1 MKVIDIKVLRGP
13 NYWSIKRH
21 KLIQMTLDIEELEQ
35 KPTNEIPGFYERLKN
50 LLPSLY
56 EHRCSE
62 GVPGGFFNRV
72 QEGTWIG
79 HVVEHIALEIQ
90 SLAGIDAGF
99 GRVRGAGK
107 EGVYHVVFSYGEEKE
122 GIYAAHAATRIAL
135 ALVDGQ
141 EYDLQKDIDTIRD
154 LWEDQKLGP
163 STGSLV
169 DEAVRRN
176 IPALR
181 LDNNALVQLG
191 YGRKQK
197 LIEATITSN
206 TSQIA
211 VDIAGN
217 KNVTKRILTEVNVPV
232 PRGVILS
239 SVENLASSVDEVGFP
254 LVIKPLDGNHGKGA
268 TINITSYEE
277 AEQAF
282 HRAKKYSHK
291 IIVESF
297 ITGHDYRILLV
308 NYKFIAAALRTPAS
322 VTGDGIHTISQLV
335 EIANSDPKRGRGHCN
350 VLTTIEVNELT
361 HELLKKSNLTMDSV
375 PEEGREVYL
384 KPTANLSTGGTAT
397 DVTDEVH
404 PANIAMFERVARTIG
419 LDICGIDVMA
429 TDLSIPIK
437 ESGGAVIEVNA
448 APGFRMHVEPTIGTP
463 RNVAKPVIDML
474 FPFNDDGRIPIVGV
488 TGTNGKTT
496 TSRLVAHI
504 AQHSGYTTGL
514 TTTDGIYI
522 NQELLVT
529 GDCSGPKSAQYILR
543 DKCVDFAVLETA
555 RGGLLRSGLAFDQC
569 NCAIVTNVAEDHLGM
584 GGIDTIEKLA
594 RVKSIVPESVSKD
607 GFAILN
613 ADDDLVYA
621 MKETLEC
628 NIALFS
634 MYPDNLRVEKHCEAG
649 GLAAI
654 YEQGYI
660 LLRQGNQLMPIEE
673 VVNIPITFGGK
684 ADFNIANVMAACLAA
699 YTNGITLNTIRL
711 ALKTFIP
718 SVETTPGRLNIFDFN
733 EFKVMLDYAHNPH
746 GLRALGKFVRSFD
759 VSRRIG
765 VITGV
770 GDRRDEDIIAVGEE
784 AARIFDEVIIR
795 LDEDLRGRTE
805 EGLIELLRRG
815 VHNIDR
821 NKPIAYTRTECEG
834 TQYAIDRA
842 TPNSLIVILVDN
854 VQKIQEHIKNCLKTK
869 QLQVTSL
876 KQAI

>member
-21 KLIQMTLDIEELEQ
+21 KLIQMTLDIGELEQ
-35 KPTNEIPGFYERLKN
+35 KPTDEIPGFYERLKN

-56 EHRCSE
+56 DHRCSE

-72 QEGTWIG
+72 QEGTWMG
-79 HVVEHIALEIQ
+79 HVIEHIALEIQ
-90 SLAGIDAGF
+90 TLAGIDAGF

-107 EGVYHVVFSYGEEKE
+107 EGVYHVVFSYGEEKQ
-122 GIYAAHAATRIAL
+122 GIYAGHAAIRIAQ
-135 ALVDGQ
+135 ALIDSQ
-141 EYDLQKDIDTIRD
+141 EYDLQKDIDMIRD

-169 DEAVRRN
+169 DEAVSRN

-181 LDNNALVQLG
+181 LDDNALVQLG

-197 LIEATITSN
+197 LIEATITGN

-217 KNVTKRILTEVNVPV
+217 KNVTKRILTEINVPV
-232 PRGVILS
+232 PRGVIVS
-239 SVENLASSVDEVGFP
+239 SVENLKGSVDEVGFP

-268 TINITSYEE
+268 TIDINSYEE
-277 AEQAF
+277 AELAF
-282 HRAKKYSHK
+282 HRAKKYSYRV
-291 IIVESF
+291 IVESF
-297 ITGHDYRILLV
+297 ITGRDFRILLV
-308 NYKFIAAALRTPAS
+308 NYKFVAAALRTPAC
-322 VTGDGIHTISQLV
+322 VTGDGIHTVSQLV
-335 EIANSDPKRGRGHCN
+335 DIANSDPRRGRGHCN
-350 VLTTIEVNELT
+350 VLTTIEINEISI
-361 HELLKKSNLTMDSV
+361 ELLKKSGLTLDSI
-375 PEEGREVYL
+375 PEKGKEVCL

-404 PANIAMFERVARTIG
+404 PANISMFERVARTIG
-419 LDICGIDVMA
+419 LDVCGIDVMA
-429 TDLSIPIK
+429 TDLSTPIRN
-437 ESGGAVIEVNA
+437 SGGAIIEVNA

-474 FPFNDDGRIPIVGV
+474 FPFNDDGRIPIVAV

-522 NQELLVT
+522 NQDLLMT
-529 GDCSGPKSAQYILR
+529 GDCSGPKSAQFVLR

-555 RGGLLRSGLAFDQC
+555 RGGLLRSGLAFDHC
-569 NCAIVTNVAEDHLGM
+569 NCAIVTNVAEDHLGQ

-607 GFAILN
+607 GFVILN
-613 ADDDLVYA
+613 ADDDLVFA
-621 MKETLEC
+621 MKENLDC

-634 MYPDNLRVEKHCEAG
+634 MYHDNLRVEKHCEAG

-660 LLRQGNQLMPIEE
+660 LLRQGNQLLPVEE
-673 VVNIPITFGGK
+673 VSNIPITFGGK

-699 YTNGITLNTIRL
+699 YTNGIALNTIRL

-718 SVETTPGRLNIFDFN
+718 SVETTPGRLNMFEFN
-733 EFKVMLDYAHNPH
+733 DFKVILDYAHNPH

-759 VSRRIG
+759 ADRRIG

-770 GDRRDEDIIAVGEE
+770 GDRRNEDIIAVGEE

-795 LDEDLRGRTE
+795 LDEDLRGRSE
-805 EGLIELLRRG
+805 EELIELLRTG
-815 VHNIDR
+815 VQNVDR
-821 NKPIAYTRTECEG
+821 DKPIAYTRTECEG
-834 TQYAIDRA
+834 TEYALQRA
-842 TPNSLIVILVDN
+842 TPGCLIVILVDN
-854 VQKIQEHIKNCLKTK
+854 VQKIQEHIKNCLQPRKM
-869 QLQVTSL
+869 QELALQETV
-876 KQAI
+876 

>member
-1 MKVIDIKVLRGP
+1 MKVVDIKVLRGP

-35 KPTNEIPGFYERLKN
+35 KPTNEIPGFFERLKN

-122 GIYAAHAATRIAL
+122 GVYAAHAAIRIAL
-135 ALVDGQ
+135 ALVEGQ
-141 EYDLQKDIDTIRD
+141 EYDLQKDIDMIRD

-169 DEAVRRN
+169 DEALRRN

-232 PRGVILS
+232 PQGVIVS
-239 SVENLASSVDEVGFP
+239 SVENLRASVDEVGFP

-268 TINITSYEE
+268 TINITSHEE

-322 VTGDGIHTISQLV
+322 VTGDGVHTISQLV

-361 HELLKKSNLTMDSV
+361 YELLNKSGLTMDSV

-429 TDLSIPIK
+429 TDLSTPIK
-437 ESGGAVIEVNA
+437 ESGGAIIEVNA
-448 APGFRMHVEPTIGTP
+448 APGFRMHVEPTVGTP
-463 RNVAKPVIDML
+463 RNVAKPVMDML

-529 GDCSGPKSAQYILR
+529 GDCSGPKSAQFILR

-569 NCAIVTNVAEDHLGM
+569 NCAIVTNVAEDHLGL

-607 GFAILN
+607 GYAILN

-621 MKETLEC
+621 MKKNLDC

-660 LLRQGNQLMPIEE
+660 LLRQGNQLMPVEE

-718 SVETTPGRLNIFDFN
+718 SVETTPGRLNMFDFN
-733 EFKVMLDYAHNPH
+733 DFKVMLDYAHNPH

-805 EGLIELLRRG
+805 EELIELLRRG
-815 VHNIDR
+815 VQNIDK

-834 TQYAIDRA
+834 TEYAIDHA

-869 QLQVTSL
+869 QLQVSSL

>member
-1 MKVIDIKVLRGP
+1 MKVVDIKVLRGP

-35 KPTNEIPGFYERLKN
+35 KPTNEIPGFYERLKS

-122 GIYAAHAATRIAL
+122 GIYAAHAAIRIAQ

-141 EYDLQKDIDTIRD
+141 EYDLQKDIDMIRD

-169 DEAVRRN
+169 DEAIRRN
-176 IPALR
+176 IPAIR
-181 LDNNALVQLG
+181 LDDNALVQLG

-217 KNVTKRILTEVNVPV
+217 KNVTKRILTEINVPV
-232 PRGVILS
+232 PRGVIVS
-239 SVENLASSVDEVGFP
+239 SVENLMASVDEVGFP

-268 TINITSYEE
+268 TINITSHEE

-322 VTGDGIHTISQLV
+322 VTGDGVHTISQLV

-361 HELLKKSNLTMDSV
+361 HELLKKSGLTMDSI
-375 PEEGREVYL
+375 PEEGSEVYL

-404 PANIAMFERVARTIG
+404 PLNIAMFERVARTIG

-429 TDLSIPIK
+429 TDLSTPIK
-437 ESGGAVIEVNA
+437 ENGGAIIEVNA
-448 APGFRMHVEPTIGTP
+448 APGFRMHVEPTVGTP
-463 RNVAKPVIDML
+463 RNVAKPVMDML

-529 GDCSGPKSAQYILR
+529 GDCSGPKSAEFILR

-569 NCAIVTNVAEDHLGM
+569 NCAIVTNVAEDHLGL

-594 RVKSIVPESVSKD
+594 RVKSIVPESVGKD
-607 GFAILN
+607 GYAILN

-621 MKETLEC
+621 MRETLDC

-634 MYPDNLRVEKHCEAG
+634 MYHDNLRIEKHCEAG

-654 YEQGYI
+654 YEEGYI
-660 LLRQGNQLMPIEE
+660 LLRQGNQLMPVEE

-718 SVETTPGRLNIFDFN
+718 SVETTPGRLNIFDFDG
-733 EFKVMLDYAHNPH
+733 FKVMLDYAHNPH
-746 GLRALGKFVRSFD
+746 GLRALGKFVRSFE

-805 EGLIELLRRG
+805 EELIELLRRG
-815 VHNIDR
+815 VQNIDR

-834 TQYAIDRA
+834 TEYAIDRA

-869 QLQVTSL
+869 QLKLSSL

>member
-1 MKVIDIKVLRGP
+1 MKVIEIKVLRGP

-21 KLIQMTLDIEELEQ
+21 KLIQITLDIEELEDS
-35 KPTNEIPGFYERLKN
+35 PTDKIPGFFERLKD

-79 HVVEHIALEIQ
+79 HVIEHIALEIQ

-99 GRVRGAGK
+99 GRVRSAGK
-107 EGVYHVVFSYGEEKE
+107 HGVYQVVFSYEEE
-122 GIYAAHAATRIAL
+122 AAGIYAAHAAIRIAL
-135 ALVDGQ
+135 ALVEGKP
-141 EYDLQKDIDTIRD
+141 YDLEKDIKEIHE
-154 LWEDQKLGP
+154 LWIDEKLGP
-163 STGSLV
+163 STGSIV
-169 DEAVRRN
+169 DEAKRRN
-176 IPALR
+176 IPVIR
-181 LDNNALVQLG
+181 LDNGAHVQLG

-197 LIEATITSN
+197 HIEATITSN

-217 KNVTKRILTEVNVPV
+217 KNRTKAILADANVPV
-232 PRGVILS
+232 PRGVIVSRPETLL
-239 SVENLASSVDEVGFP
+239 EAVDEVGFP

-268 TINITSYEE
+268 TININSREE
-277 AEQAF
+277 AEHAF
-282 HRAKKYSHK
+282 QRAKMYSHK
-291 IIVESF
+291 VIVERF
-297 ITGHDYRILLV
+297 ITGHDFRVLLV
-308 NYKFIAAALRTPAS
+308 NYKFVAAALRTPAC
-322 VTGDGIHTISQLV
+322 VIGDGEHTIKELV
-335 EIANSDPKRGRGHCN
+335 DIVNKDSRRGNGHTN
-350 VLTTIEVNELT
+350 VLTTIELCDQSYKLLEKAGLT
-361 HELLKKSNLTMDSV
+361 LESV
-375 PEEGREVYL
+375 PAAGQEVFL

-404 PANIAMFERVARTIG
+404 PANISMFERIARTIG

-429 TDLSIPIK
+429 ENLAEPIAK
-437 ESGGAVIEVNA
+437 TGGAVIEVNA
-448 APGFRMHVEPTIGTP
+448 APGFRMHVEPTSGRP

-474 FPFNDDGRIPIVGV
+474 FPFNDDGRIPLVAV

-504 AQHSGYTTGL
+504 AQHAGHTTGL

-522 NQELLVT
+522 NQDLLVT
-529 GDCSGPKSAQYILR
+529 GDCSGPKSAQFILK

-569 NCAIVTNVAEDHLGM
+569 NTAIVTNVAEDHLGL

-594 RVKSIVPESVSKD
+594 RVKAIVPESVMRD
-607 GFAILN
+607 GYAVLN

-621 MKETLEC
+621 MRETLEC
-628 NIALFS
+628 NIALYS
-634 MYPDNLRVEKHCEAG
+634 MYSDSVRVEQHCEAG
-649 GLAAI
+649 GLAAV

-660 LLRQGNQLMPIEE
+660 LLRQGNQLMPVEE

-711 ALKTFIP
+711 ALKTFVP
-718 SVETTPGRLNIFDFN
+718 SVETTPGRLNMFDFD

-746 GLRALGKFVRSFD
+746 GLRALGKFIRSFD
-759 VSRRIG
+759 VTRKIG

-784 AARIFDEVIIR
+784 AAKIFDEVIIR
-795 LDEDLRGRTE
+795 MDEDLRGRTE
-805 EGLIELLRRG
+805 EEMIELLRKG
-815 VHNIDR
+815 VLNVDK

-834 TQYAIDRA
+834 TEYAIDHA
-842 TPNSLIVILVDN
+842 PAGSLVVVLVDD
-854 VQKIQEHIKNCLKTK
+854 VRKIQDHIKNCLEKRLRER
-869 QLQVTSL
+869 QSL
-876 KQAI
+876 RQAT

>member
-21 KLIQMTLDIEELEQ
+21 KLIQMTLDIEEMEQ
-35 KPTNEIPGFYERLKN
+35 KPTNEIPGFYERLQN

-122 GIYAAHAATRIAL
+122 GVYAAHAAIRIAQ

-141 EYDLQKDIDTIRD
+141 EYDLQKDIDMIRD

-169 DEAVRRN
+169 DEAIRRN

-232 PRGVILS
+232 PRGVIVS
-239 SVENLASSVDEVGFP
+239 SVENLAACVDEVGFP

-322 VTGDGIHTISQLV
+322 VTGDGVHTISQLV

-361 HELLKKSNLTMDSV
+361 YELLNKSGLTMDSV
-375 PEEGREVYL
+375 PEEGREIYL

-429 TDLSIPIK
+429 TDLSTPIK
-437 ESGGAVIEVNA
+437 ENGGAIIEVNA
-448 APGFRMHVEPTIGTP
+448 APGFRMHVEPTVGTP
-463 RNVAKPVIDML
+463 RNVAKPVMDML

-529 GDCSGPKSAQYILR
+529 GDCSGPKSAQFILR

-569 NCAIVTNVAEDHLGM
+569 NCAIVTNVAEDHLGL

-621 MKETLEC
+621 MRENLEC

-634 MYPDNLRVEKHCEAG
+634 MYHDNLRIEKHCEAG

-660 LLRQGNQLMPIEE
+660 LLRQGNQLMPVEE

-718 SVETTPGRLNIFDFN
+718 SVETTPGRLNMFDFN
-733 EFKVMLDYAHNPH
+733 DFKVMLDYAHNPH

-805 EGLIELLRRG
+805 EELIELLRKG
-815 VHNIDR
+815 VQNIDR

-834 TQYAIDRA
+834 TEYAIDHA

-869 QLQVTSL
+869 QLQVSSL